1 MNQPFNQVPPSDRT
15 KSASELRSANR
26 ERGNEALAYLR
37 SRYVRYW
44 PWFLLGALLG
54 PLLAFAYLASIP
66 ATYRVSGTLLLP
78 DAGAESAARPS
89 AASLREEAEILTSPR
104 LLEQAVAGLA
114 QRGSPQR
121 TGGPAG
127 PKLAGQTA
135 AQYRQNLT
143 VAPVGPTA
151 AAVQLSLL
159 TTAPEQGRALVNQ
172 LVQVYSRKHRQRR
185 QRPVL
190 DTIRNIDRRLRALA
204 QAPAEPP
211 PPSRWRRSSMPA
223 CLCCAWAMRTPRT
236 STLSRTLC
244 KAKSSASRLW
254 C

>member
-1 MNQPFNQVPPSDRT
+1 M
-15 KSASELRSANR
+15 RSANR
-26 ERGNEALAYLR
+26 ERGNEALVYLR
-37 SRYVRYW
+37 SRYVRHW